1 MLIKKYIEFINEKM
15 GVPDNIV
22 NSATGLYQSILQD
35 FNTRGQ
41 SQDLIFKSM
50 RGKDLIDY
58 KIDLP
63 LSIKIGN
70 LDFNSVELNVRL
82 LAATKSEKE
91 RVDIISWGVLNMP
104 DRQDDYKLY
113 YDKSGID
120 KIYLNVI
127 FVIASDVKFSDI
139 YDYLNAKKSQMIGI
153 LSHELKHVY
162 DKFMF
167 GKSFL
172 EDIIDYGTW
181 SQTRTGF
188 GPIDDFIYYLYVIS
202 KTESL
207 VRPSEIAGEIL
218 TLDLTKSD
226 FRKFLEENSTYKNL
240 ITIKN
245 FTYDGLKK
253 ELHEDIENIKKG
265 FIDIEDESDEEI
277 VDAVLDITFDK
288 IIRGQS
294 KSMSDV
300 LRLSEPNSILINNLQ
315 IKIFGMCKD
324 IEFFKKYVDKRLFKD
339 KDQFF
344 IFWERKLKFEAE
356 KTIKK
361 ITKLYD
367 LCKDDDFNP
376 LMLKIN
382 DRVGSHCI
390 VNPELWNK
398 MILKKN
404 SAYKIK
410 T

>member
-1 MLIKKYIEFINEKM
+1 MIIKKYNDFILERL

-22 NSATGLYQSILQD
+22 DSATKLYELIVDHFSDKSLDTSNLSEGEYSVNLPIQIEIS
-35 FNTRGQ
+35 
-41 SQDLIFKSM
+41 DLKFKSVEF
-50 RGKDLIDY
+50 KV
-58 KIDLP
+58 
-63 LSIKIGN
+63 N
-70 LDFNSVELNVRL
+70 LLTYDSD
-82 LAATKSEKE
+82 EK
-91 RVDIISWGVLNMP
+91 VDIISWGVSNMP
-104 DRQDDYKLY
+104 HSVDNYKLV
-113 YDKSGID
+113 YDKALIND
-120 KIYLNVI
+120 IKLFINFAI
-127 FVIASDVKFSDI
+127 TDDAKFIDI
-139 YDYLNAKKSQMIGI
+139 YDYMGKKRSKTIGI

>member
-1 MLIKKYIEFINEKM
+1 MIIKKYNDFILERL

-22 NSATGLYQSILQD
+22 DSATKLYELIVDHFSDKSLDTSNLSEGEYLVNLPIQIEIS
-35 FNTRGQ
+35 
-41 SQDLIFKSM
+41 DLKFKSVEF
-50 RGKDLIDY
+50 KV
-58 KIDLP
+58 
-63 LSIKIGN
+63 N
-70 LDFNSVELNVRL
+70 LLTYDSD
-82 LAATKSEKE
+82 EK
-91 RVDIISWGVLNMP
+91 VDIISWGVSNMP
-104 DRQDDYKLY
+104 HSVDNYKLL
-113 YDKSGID
+113 YDKALIND
-120 KIYLNVI
+120 IKLFINFAI
-127 FVIASDVKFSDI
+127 TDDAKFIDI
-139 YDYLNAKKSQMIGI
+139 YDYMGKKRSKTIGI